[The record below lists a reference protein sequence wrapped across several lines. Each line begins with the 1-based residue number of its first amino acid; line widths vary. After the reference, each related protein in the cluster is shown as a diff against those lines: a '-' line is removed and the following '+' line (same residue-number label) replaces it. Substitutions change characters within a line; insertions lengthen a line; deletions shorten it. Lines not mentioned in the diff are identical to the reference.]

1 VSWFSRGKTPP
12 EKASRRNVPE
22 GVFIKCEECGE
33 MLYSAEFESAFRV
46 CSKCGKHHSLSANRR
61 IDLLVDQGTFVE
73 FDANLQ
79 TTDPLKFR
87 DTKKYRDRIK
97 AAEKLSGAREAVL
110 SGSGRI
116 NGWGVELAVFEF
128 SFLAGSMGAVAGEK
142 IARSIERAVS
152 NKSALVIVS
161 CSGGARMQ
169 EGTVSLM
176 QMGKTSTMLAVL
188 GEEGLPYISVLTH
201 PTTGGV
207 TASFAMLGDIIIAE
221 PNALICFA
229 GPRVIE
235 QTIRQTLPEG
245 FQTSEFLLEHG
256 FVDYIAKR
264 LELKDTISTMIK
276 HMSAGMVEGNRGK

>member
-1 VSWFSRGKTPP
+1 MSWFGRGKTPP

-22 GVFIKCEECGE
+22 GVFIKCEGCGE
-33 MLYSAEFESAFRV
+33 MLYGAEFDLAFRV
-46 CSKCGKHHSLSANRR
+46 CSKCGKHHTLSANRR
-61 IDLLVDQGTFVE
+61 IELLVDQGTFVE
-73 FDANLQ
+73 YDAELQ

-97 AAEKLSGAREAVL
+97 AAEKLSGAREAIKT
-110 SGSGRI
+110 GSGRM
-116 NGWGVELAVFEF
+116 NGWGVELAAFEF
-128 SFLAGSMGAVAGEK
+128 AFLAGSMGAVVGEK
-142 IARSIERAVS
+142 IARSIERAIA

-169 EGTVSLM
+169 EGTISLM
-176 QMGKTSTMLAVL
+176 QMGKTSAMLAAL
-188 GEEGLPYISVLTH
+188 GEAGLPYISVLTH

-207 TASFAMLGDIIIAE
+207 TASFAMLGDVIIAE

-256 FVDYIAKR
+256 FVDYIAR
-264 LELKDTISTMIK
+264 RFELKDTIATMIK
-276 HMSAGMVEGNRGK
+276 HMSAGMSGENRGE

>member
-1 VSWFSRGKTPP
+1 MSWFGRGKSPP

-22 GVFIKCEECGE
+22 GVFIKCEGCGE

-46 CSKCGKHHSLSANRR
+46 CLKCGKHHSLSANRR

-73 FDANLQ
+73 CDANLH
-79 TTDPLKFR
+79 TTDPLNFR

-264 LELKDTISTMIK
+264 LELKDTISTMMK
-276 HMSAGMVEGNRGK
+276 HMSAGMAEGNRGK